1 MAITEANR
9 LEMYLE
15 LRKVLGDEKADT
27 LMEHLPPVGWA
38 NVARQDDMMA
48 RFDAVAV
55 RFENVN
61 VRFDAMEMR
70 FSALETR
77 FEVIDQ
83 RFAVIDQ
90 RLNALENRVDE
101 LKADMNRHFQNLD
114 LRLSRMTSTF
124 VAVQVAL
131 FTAMFGVLLVR

>member
-70 FSALETR
+70 FA
-77 FEVIDQ
+77 I
-83 RFAVIDQ
+83 IDQ

>member
-70 FSALETR
+70 FA
-77 FEVIDQ
+77 I
-83 RFAVIDQ
+83 IDQ

-114 LRLSRMTSTF
+114 LRLSKMTSTF

>member
-70 FSALETR
+70 FA
-77 FEVIDQ
+77 I
-83 RFAVIDQ
+83 IDQ

-101 LKADMNRHFQNLD
+101 LKADMNRHIQNQD

-124 VAVQVAL
+124 DAVQVAL

>member
-70 FSALETR
+70 FGAMEMRIS
-77 FEVIDQ
+77 
-83 RFAVIDQ
+83 
-90 RLNALENRVDE
+90 ALENRVDE
-101 LKADMNRHFQNLD
+101 LKADMNRHFQTLD

-131 FTAMFGVLLVR
+131 FTAMFGALLVR